1 MHIFDLLKS
10 KPEQEANLLRLG
22 VNKLGDSDKKVASRV
37 SYLLLQVQQAH
48 PAMKNVIV
56 NSISELLFRPG
67 SDYHSRYYSII
78 TLNQTII
85 AHKEID
91 VANTL
96 MKTYL
101 TLFERL
107 LAEWNNEK
115 PVPEAE
121 VKKVKKPR
129 WKNKGNKGKH
139 GGERV
144 MAKTSETV
152 KEEETNKLTSAILT
166 GMNRAYPFSELPEE
180 LLLSHINTLYRVTH
194 SANFNTSVQALI
206 LLFQISKK
214 DQGLSDRFYKTLYE
228 SLLDPRL
235 SVSSKLRLYLNLL
248 FKAIKQDV
256 NIERVKAFAK
266 RLVQIADHWLNIGV
280 VAGVL
285 YLLIELSK
293 STPRLREVIFNT
305 SEAKKLG
312 NGEEKAEEVY
322 DGKKRDPIFANAGN
336 TKLWEL
342 LPLLNHFH
350 PTVEL
355 YANSLVGKPQVGEN
369 GKPLKLGQPD
379 MTLHGLS
386 HFLDRF
392 VYRNPKQKTTT
403 HGSSIMQPLAGSDA
417 TGLVIGADRSRNMKP
432 INVNDWANMKID
444 NVDVGERFFYN
455 YFMAKSK
462 RDGAASKKK
471 DTPKTGDFDEN
482 GLNEDAVWKA
492 LVSSKPDVE
501 ADDDDDLNMSDFSD
515 FDEDEEDEDE
525 VDLEDDEEEAV
536 ASKGKP
542 AVADDESDDD
552 MGLDDEEGL
561 LDSDEEISLG
571 GDASDS
577 EDGDDVDADDDAA
590 LEAMFEK
597 ELEKA
602 GNKRAL
608 DSDEEEEEAS
618 DAAEESEEKPANK
631 KSKKQKLKD
640 LPVFASA
647 DDYAQFLGSSD
658 DEDYS

>member
-1 MHIFDLLKS
+1 MHIFDLLKT

-48 PAMKNVIV
+48 PAMKNIIIT
-56 NSISELLFRPG
+56 SISDLLFRPG
-67 SDYHSRYYSII
+67 SDYHSRYYSVI

-91 VANTL
+91 VANSL
-96 MKTYL
+96 MRTYL
-101 TLFERL
+101 SLFERL

-144 MAKTSETV
+144 MAKTSEAV

-166 GMNRAYPFSELPEE
+166 GMNRAFPFSELPED

-266 RLVQIADHWLNIGV
+266 RLVQISDHWLNVGV

-285 YLLIELSK
+285 YLLVELSK
-293 STPRLREVIFNT
+293 STPRLRELIFNV
-305 SEAKKLG
+305 SEAKKL
-312 NGEEKAEEVY
+312 ETKEKKAEDVY

-342 LPLLNHFH
+342 IPMLHHFH
-350 PTVEL
+350 PTIEL
-355 YANSLVGKPQVGEN
+355 YANSLVGKPQIGEN
-369 GKPLKLGQPD
+369 GKPVKLGQPD
-379 MTLHGLS
+379 LSLHGLS

-392 VYRNPKQKTTT
+392 VYRNPKQKTVV
-403 HGSSIMQPLAGSDA
+403 HGSSIMQPLAGSDS
-417 TGLVIGADRSRNMKP
+417 TGLVLGADRSRSMKP
-432 INVNDWANMKID
+432 VNISDWANMKIE

-455 YFMAKSK
+455 YFVAKSK
-462 RDGAASKKK
+462 RDGGSKKK
-471 DTPKTGDFDEN
+471 TSEKSGDLDED

-492 LVSSKPDVE
+492 LVSSKPDIE
-501 ADDDDDLNMSDFSD
+501 DDMDDDLSMGDFSD
-515 FDEDEEDEDE
+515 FDDEEDEED
-525 VDLEDDEEEAV
+525 VDLEDDDEEEDNKSA
-536 ASKGKP
+536 A
-542 AVADDESDDD
+542 AEDESDDD
-552 MGLDDEEGL
+552 MKLDDEEGL
-561 LDSDEEISLG
+561 LDSDEEISIG
-571 GDASDS
+571 SND
-577 EDGDDVDADDDAA
+577 EDDEAA

-608 DSDEEEEEAS
+608 DSDNEEGAEAS
-618 DAAEESEEKPANK
+618 DAEEPQDKPPKK

>member
-1 MHIFDLLKS
+1 LHIFDLLKS

-48 PAMKNVIV
+48 PAMKNIIV

-67 SDYHSRYYSII
+67 SDYHSRYYSVI

-101 TLFERL
+101 SLFERL

-144 MAKTSETV
+144 MAKTSEAV
-152 KEEETNKLTSAILT
+152 KEDETNKLTSAILT
-166 GMNRAYPFSELPEE
+166 GMNRAYPFSELPED

-266 RLVQIADHWLNIGV
+266 RLVQIADHWLNVGV

-293 STPRLREVIFNT
+293 STPRLREVIFST
-305 SEAKKLG
+305 GGAKQLE

-322 DGKKRDPIFANAGN
+322 DGKKRDPIFANAGK

-355 YANSLVGKPQVGEN
+355 YANSLVGKPQLGEN
-369 GKPLKLGQPD
+369 GKPMKLGQPD
-379 MTLHGLS
+379 MSLHGLS

-392 VYRNPKQKTTT
+392 VYRNPKQKTVT

-417 TGLVIGADRSRNMKP
+417 TGLVLGADRSRNMKP
-432 INVNDWANMKID
+432 VNINDWAKVKIE

-455 YFMAKSK
+455 YFMAKNK
-462 RDGAASKKK
+462 RDGAAPKKK
-471 DTPKTGDFDEN
+471 DGAKSGDFDED

-501 ADDDDDLNMSDFSD
+501 ADDDDDLSMSDFSD
-515 FDEDEEDEDE
+515 LEDDDEEDVDLEDDDE
-525 VDLEDDEEEAV
+525 EDVDLEDDEEEAD
-536 ASKGKP
+536 ADEDKP
-542 AVADDESDDD
+542 AAADDESDDN

-561 LDSDEEISLG
+561 LDSEEEISLG
-571 GDASDS
+571 GD
-577 EDGDDVDADDDAA
+577 DGDEDDDAA

-608 DSDEEEEEAS
+608 DSDDEDAEVS
-618 DAAEESEEKPANK
+618 DAAEKPQEKPAKK

-647 DDYAQFLGSSD
+647 EDYAQFLGSSD